1 MNIYDAVTERIVNQ
15 LEQGVIPWRKE
26 WKSTGPSS
34 LPFNK
39 ISEKP
44 YRGINVLLLLCSGF
58 NDPRW
63 LTYKQA
69 QGIGAQVRKGE
80 KGTPIVFWSKFIGT
94 KTDSKTGD
102 SEERMIPFA
111 RQYTVFN
118 IEQCDGITA
127 DLPID
132 SPAFEPIPA
141 AQKISDDYLQRAHV
155 ELRHGGDRAFYHPR
169 LDYIQ
174 MPIPGSFVSPEA
186 YYSTLFHE
194 AGHSTGHSSRLDRDF
209 KGGTTFGDCDYSK
222 EELVAEFTA
231 AFLCGEV
238 GLSNERLEL
247 NHAAYIQGWMRALK
261 NDKKMLISAAQ
272 KAQRAADLVLD
283 RSYAAASE
291 TVPEQAVE
299 VAA

>member
-44 YRGINVLLLLCSGF
+44 YRGI
-58 NDPRW
+58 
-63 LTYKQA
+63 
-69 QGIGAQVRKGE
+69 
-80 KGTPIVFWSKFIGT
+80 
-94 KTDSKTGD
+94 
-102 SEERMIPFA
+102 
-111 RQYTVFN
+111 
-118 IEQCDGITA
+118 
-127 DLPID
+127 
-132 SPAFEPIPA
+132 
-141 AQKISDDYLQRAHV
+141 
-155 ELRHGGDRAFYHPR
+155 
-169 LDYIQ
+169 
-174 MPIPGSFVSPEA
+174 
-186 YYSTLFHE
+186 
-194 AGHSTGHSSRLDRDF
+194 F